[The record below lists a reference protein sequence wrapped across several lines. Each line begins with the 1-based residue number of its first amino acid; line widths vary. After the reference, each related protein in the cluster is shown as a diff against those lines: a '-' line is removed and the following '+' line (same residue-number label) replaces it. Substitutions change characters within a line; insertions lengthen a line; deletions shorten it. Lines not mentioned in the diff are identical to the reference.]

1 MKVFA
6 TCLAIGLVVGL
17 PLASAFADD
26 ASYCQALAKLARNVS
41 DSGGSPPADVPVAI
55 SKCQSGADAASIAT
69 LEKYLK
75 DNKVTLPPRS

>member
-6 TCLAIGLVVGL
+6 RCLAIGLVLGL

-26 ASYCQALAKLARNVS
+26 ASYCKALAKAARSVT
-41 DSGGSPPADVPVAI
+41 DSGASPPADVPVAI
-55 SKCQSGADAASIAT
+55 SKCESGSDAASIAT

-75 DNKVTLPPRS
+75 DNKATLPPRS